1 MSTSLYNPMS
11 VLGKTAKPL
20 EHPYKGIVVQVD
32 QDPNYIGRIKVS
44 IPELYG
50 DFQEGMEGIL
60 PWIYPRYYSNFSGR
74 VKLDIPEKGDKV
86 EVIFPYK
93 NIYLGYYTNE
103 PLIKSCWDE
112 IANID
117 ADAATEIKNAFLSN
131 YPNVY
136 GTFDRNLTGW
146 YIDKATNEIVLF
158 QGKTKA
164 KFRMDGEGRLYGY
177 IPKSMYLDIVEN
189 VEINVGQNV
198 TINVGEKVNVDVG
211 TKITTHVPDA
221 ETVVDNTLTFQ
232 ATTVN
237 STVTTI
243 NNTGTVNNNGNV
255 NITGTL
261 TATIDAI
268 ANGVSLVGH
277 VHPYT
282 WTDSGGADD
291 TSAPKK

>member
-1 MSTSLYNPMS
+1 MS

-74 VKLDIPEKGDKV
+74 VKLDIPEKGDVV
-86 EVIFPYK
+86 EIIFPYK

-146 YIDKATNEIVLF
+146 YIDKVLNEIVLF

-164 KFRMDGEGRLYGY
+164 KIRLDSAGSLHLD
-177 IPKSMYLDIVEN
+177 IPKSMYINVADNIVINATKIISTAKVEN
-189 VEINVGQNV
+189 TGD
-198 TINVGEKVNVDVG
+198 VD
-211 TKITTHVPDA
+211 
-221 ETVVDNTLTFQ
+221 
-232 ATTVN
+232 
-237 STVTTI
+237 
-243 NNTGTVNNNGNV
+243 
-255 NITGTL
+255 ITGTL
-261 TATIDAI
+261 KASVDVKAKTI
-268 ANGVSLVGH
+268 SLVGH
-277 VHPYT
+277 VHPYS
-282 WTDSGGADD
+282 WTDPGGSGD
-291 TSAPKK
+291 TSPPKA

>member
-11 VLGKTAKPL
+11 ILGKAAKPL
-20 EHPYKGIVVQVD
+20 EHPYKGVVVQVD

-60 PWIYPRYYSNFSGR
+60 PWIYPRYFSNFSGR
-74 VKLDIPEKGDKV
+74 VKLDVPEKGDLV
-86 EVIFPYK
+86 EIEFPYK

-103 PLIKSCWDE
+103 PLIKSCWDD
-112 IANID
+112 IAEID
-117 ADAATEIKNAFLSN
+117 ADAAAEIKNVFLTN

-136 GTFDRNLTGW
+136 GSFDRNLTGW
-146 YIDKATNEIVLF
+146 YIDKVLNEVVLF

-164 KFRMDGEGRLYGY
+164 KFRLDGEGNLYGY

-189 VEINVGQNV
+189 VEIH
-198 TINVGEKVNVDVG
+198 VGEGVNVDVG

-221 ETVVDNTLTFQ
+221 ETIIDNTLTFQ

-237 STVTTI
+237 STITTT
-243 NNTGTVNNNGNV
+243 NNTGTVNNTGNI

-261 TATIDAI
+261 TATVDAI
-268 ANGVSLVGH
+268 ANGISLVGH

-282 WTDSGGADD
+282 WTDPGGSGN
-291 TSAPKK
+291 TSPPKK

>member
-1 MSTSLYNPMS
+1 MSTSLYNPMT
-11 VLGKTAKPL
+11 VLGKTAKPF
-20 EHPYKGIVVQVD
+20 EHPYKGKVVQVD
-32 QDPNYIGRIKVS
+32 NDPNYIGRIKVD

-50 DFQEGMEGIL
+50 DFKEGQEGIL

-74 VKLDIPEKGDKV
+74 VKLDIPEKGDTV

-93 NIYLGYYTNE
+93 NVYLGYYTNE
-103 PLIKSCWDE
+103 PLIKSCWDD
-112 IANID
+112 IAAID
-117 ADAATEIKNAFLSN
+117 AEAAAEIKSAFLN
-131 YPNVY
+131 DYPNVY
-136 GTFDRNLTGW
+136 GSFDRNLTGW

-164 KFRMDGEGRLYGY
+164 KFRLDNEGSLHGY

-198 TINVGEKVNVDVG
+198 NLNVG

-221 ETVVDNTLTFQ
+221 QTTIDNTLTFK

-237 STVTTI
+237 STITTT

-261 TATIDAI
+261 RATMDAI
-268 ANGVSLVGH
+268 ANGISLVGH

-282 WTDSGGADD
+282 WTDPAGSSN
-291 TSAPKK
+291 TSPPKK

>member
-11 VLGKTAKPL
+11 VLGKASKSL

-74 VKLDIPEKGDKV
+74 VKLDVPEKGDLV
-86 EVIFPYK
+86 EVIYPYK

-103 PLIKSCWDE
+103 PLIKSCWDDIAE
-112 IANID
+112 ID
-117 ADAATEIKNAFLSN
+117 EEAASEIKSAFLTN

-136 GTFDRNLTGW
+136 GSFDRNLTGW
-146 YIDKATNEIVLF
+146 YIDKVLNEVVLF

-164 KFRMDGEGRLYGY
+164 KFRIDGEGNVYGY
-177 IPKSMYLDIVEN
+177 VPKSIYLDVVEN
-189 VEINVGQNV
+189 VEINVGQTIKVNATDIISSAKVDHTGDVDIAGTV
-198 TINVGEKVNVDVG
+198 TI
-211 TKITTHVPDA
+211 
-221 ETVVDNTLTFQ
+221 
-232 ATTVN
+232 
-237 STVTTI
+237 
-243 NNTGTVNNNGNV
+243 
-255 NITGTL
+255 
-261 TATIDAI
+261 TIDAI
-268 ANGVSLVGH
+268 ANGISLVGH

-282 WTDSGGADD
+282 WTDPGGASD
-291 TSAPKK
+291 TSPPKK

>member
-20 EHPYKGIVVQVD
+20 EHPYKGRVVQVD

-74 VKLDIPEKGDKV
+74 VKLDVPEKGDLV
-86 EVIFPYK
+86 EVEFPYK
-93 NIYLGYYTNE
+93 NIYLGYYSNE
-103 PLIKSCWDE
+103 PLIKSCWDD
-112 IANID
+112 IAAID
-117 ADAATEIKNAFLSN
+117 AEAAEEIKNAFLTN

-136 GTFDRNLTGW
+136 GSFDRNLTGW
-146 YIDKATNEIVLF
+146 YIDKVLNEVVLF

-164 KFRMDGEGRLYGY
+164 KFRLDGEGNLYGY
-177 IPKSMYLDIVEN
+177 IPKSIFLEVVED
-189 VEINVGQNV
+189 VIINVGDS
-198 TINVGEKVNVDVG
+198 VNIDVG

-221 ETVVDNTLTFQ
+221 QTTIDNTLTFKS
-232 ATTVN
+232 TTIN
-237 STVTTI
+237 STVDTT
-243 NNTGTVNNNGNV
+243 NNTGVVNNIGNV
-255 NITGTL
+255 NVTGII

-268 ANGVSLVGH
+268 ADGVSLVGH

-282 WTDSGGADD
+282 WTDPGGAAD
-291 TSAPKK
+291 TSPPKK